1 MLTERHK
8 RCLERAWSQREV
20 KVNKKFMRRRRYLTV
35 RKAELE
41 EAVEGVEG
49 TISRIRDAM
58 FDDLGVLLHVREDTE
73 VNAEPVRKPEELSRA
88 QSTRLRHQALAT
100 SEMLRQLRDR
110 WLLQAHHFGEAL
122 EAFLAAEAFGV
133 SSKRK
138 YAADKKISR
147 EFERVLVDPTRQF
160 PRTHRRTR
168 GKD

>member
-1 MLTERHK
+1 MFVTGKSRLSLGVLNCVEELVYKKQLREGGPKGRFAWRHSQMLTERHK

-20 KVNKKFMRRRRYLTV
+20 KVNKKFMRRRHYLTV

-73 VNAEPVRKPEELSRA
+73 VNAEPVRKLEELSRA

-122 EAFLAAEAFGV
+122 EAFLAA
-133 SSKRK
+133 
-138 YAADKKISR
+138 
-147 EFERVLVDPTRQF
+147 
-160 PRTHRRTR
+160 
-168 GKD
+168 

>member
-49 TISRIRDAM
+49 TITRNRHAM
-58 FDDLGVLLHVREDTE
+58 FDDLGALLHVREDTE

-88 QSTRLRHQALAT
+88 HSTRLRHESLAT
-100 SEMLRQLRDR
+100 SGMLRQL
-110 WLLQAHHFGEAL
+110 
-122 EAFLAAEAFGV
+122 
-133 SSKRK
+133 
-138 YAADKKISR
+138 
-147 EFERVLVDPTRQF
+147 
-160 PRTHRRTR
+160 
-168 GKD
+168 